1 MGDSTITTI
10 QQTTTALA
18 ESRLHAEDG
27 LMNEDGPSSSSST
40 QMVTTTGTGSD
51 IVVNINR
58 KRDDYLSWPDYFMAV
73 ASLSAMR
80 SKDPCS
86 QVTELVHDDE
96 MN

>member
-1 MGDSTITTI
+1 MGDSTITTV
-10 QQTTTALA
+10 QQTTTTLA
-18 ESRLHAEDG
+18 ESRLHA
-27 LMNEDGPSSSSST
+27 EDGPSSSSST

-86 QVTELVHDDE
+86 QVKEL
-96 MN
+96 NCS

>member
-27 LMNEDGPSSSSST
+27 LMNEDGPSSSST
-40 QMVTTTGTGSD
+40 QIMTTTGTGSD